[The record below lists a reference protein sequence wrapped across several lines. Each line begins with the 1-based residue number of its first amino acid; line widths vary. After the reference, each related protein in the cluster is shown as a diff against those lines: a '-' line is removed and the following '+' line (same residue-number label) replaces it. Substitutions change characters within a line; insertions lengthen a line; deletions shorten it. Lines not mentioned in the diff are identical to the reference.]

1 MTKYPTS
8 PLLGRPFLSSR
19 AAFFVL
25 IVATLVGAAPLGAS
39 GGTPPS
45 FTSAATATFPQ
56 GIGALF
62 TITTVGSPTPAIT
75 QSGKLPGGIK
85 FIDNGDGTATLS
97 GRPGNGLGQTG
108 DYFLT
113 LTASNGVSPA
123 ATQNFKLT
131 ITRPPA
137 ITSVNNATFVVGTPN
152 TFTVATKNSVPKAT
166 LSYTGTLPAG
176 ISFVPNSN
184 GTATLSGMP
193 AAGSDG
199 VYPITITAVNG
210 TLPNAMQN
218 FKLTVQD
225 TPPTPQAP
233 AITSPASTTF
243 TVGTEGT
250 FTVRT
255 TGTPTASLSATGTL
269 PSWLS
274 FIDNTDGTATLVGNP
289 DPGGPSSY
297 TFTITAGNGVSPD
310 ANQAFT
316 LNVVSPPPVITSV
329 NNATFVAGTFNTFSV
344 RTMTSLPAATLSF
357 TGALPTGVT
366 FVSNANGTATL
377 SGTPSAGS
385 EGVYQ
390 IAITAANGTL
400 PNATQT
406 FTLTVQDMAPVV
418 QAPAITSAASTTF
431 TTGAHGTFT
440 IITTGTPTSSVTLTG
455 PQPSWLSF
463 IDNNDGTATVSGT
476 PDLNS
481 DLSYPFTITARNGV
495 SPAVTQNFILF
506 VPQASAGTK
515 LINIST
521 RLLVMTG
528 DNIAIGGFIITGP
541 DSKKVLIRG
550 LGPSLTQ
557 FNVPNALQDPTLELH
572 NGTGSIITTN
582 DNWKDTQQTLIEAT
596 GLAPSDDRESA
607 ILITLQ
613 PGSYTVFEAGK
624 NGTTGIGLVEVYDLD
639 TAANAKL
646 TNIST
651 RGFVQ
656 TGDNL
661 MIGGFILGAAGE
673 PGSVVIRAMGPSLI
687 PFGVANALGDPTL
700 ALYDGNGMLIASN
713 DNWKDTQQTAIQNTG
728 LQPASDLESAIFATL
743 PVANYTAIVAGKN
756 GSTGVALVE
765 VYSVP

>member
-1 MTKYPTS
+1 MTKYLTYP
-8 PLLGRPFLSSR
+8 LGRPFLSSR
-19 AAFFVL
+19 AAFFALVA
-25 IVATLVGAAPLGAS
+25 ATLAGAAPLGAS

-45 FTSAATATFPQ
+45 FTSAATVAFPQ
-56 GIGALF
+56 GIEALF

-85 FIDNGDGTATLS
+85 FVDNGDGTASLS

-108 DYFLT
+108 DYLLH
-113 LTASNGVSPA
+113 LTAWNGVIPV
-123 ATQNFKLT
+123 ATQDFTLT

-137 ITSVNNATFVVGTPN
+137 ITSVNNATFVVATPN
-152 TFTVATKNSVPKAT
+152 TFTIATRNSVPKAT

-176 ISFVPNSN
+176 VSFVPNSN

-193 AAGSDG
+193 AAGSEG
-199 VYPITITAVNG
+199 IYPITITAANG
-210 TLPNAMQN
+210 TLPNATQN

-233 AITSPASTTF
+233 AITSPANSTF
-243 TVGTEGT
+243 TVDIEGT

-255 TGTPTASLSATGTL
+255 TGTPTALLSATGTL

-289 DPGGPSSY
+289 DPGGPASY
-297 TFTITAGNGVSPD
+297 TFTITASNGVSPD

-329 NNATFVAGTFNTFSV
+329 NNATFVAGTFNSFSV
-344 RTMTSLPAATLSF
+344 RTIPSVPAATLSF
-357 TGALPTGVT
+357 MGTLPAGVT

-377 SGTPSAGS
+377 SGTPLAGS

-390 IAITAANGTL
+390 IAITAANGAL

-406 FTLTVQDMAPVV
+406 FTLTVQDTAPVA

-431 TTGAHGTFT
+431 TIGAGGNFSIT
-440 IITTGTPTSSVTLTG
+440 TTGTPTSSVTLTG
-455 PQPSWLSF
+455 PRPSWLSF
-463 IDNNDGTATVSGT
+463 IDNNDGTATLSGT

-481 DLSYPFTITARNGV
+481 DASYPFTITATNGV
-495 SPAVTQNFILF
+495 SPAATQNFTLF

-521 RLLVMTG
+521 RLLIMTG

-541 DSKKVLIRG
+541 DSKKLLIRG

-557 FNVPNALQDPTLELH
+557 FNVPNALQNPTLELH
-572 NGTGSIITTN
+572 NGSGSVITSN
-582 DNWKDTQQTLIEAT
+582 DDWKDTQQTLIEAT
-596 GLAPSDDRESA
+596 GFAPSDDRESA

-613 PGSYTVFEAGK
+613 PGSYTAFEAGK
-624 NGTTGIGLVEVYDLD
+624 NSTTGIGLMEVYDLD

-656 TGDNL
+656 IGDNV

-687 PFGVANALGDPTL
+687 PFGVVNALVDPTL
-700 ALYDGNGMLIASN
+700 ALYDSNGTLIASN
-713 DNWKDTQQTAIQNTG
+713 DNWKDTQQTSIQNTG
-728 LQPASDLESAIFATL
+728 LQPQNDLESAIFATL
-743 PVANYTAIVAGKN
+743 PVANYTAIVRGKN
-756 GSTGVALVE
+756 GSTGLALVE

>member
-1 MTKYPTS
+1 MAKYLTS
-8 PLLGRPFLSSR
+8 PLGRPFLSSR
-19 AAFFVL
+19 AAFFIL
-25 IVATLVGAAPLGAS
+25 VAVTLAGAAPLGAS

-45 FTSAATATFPQ
+45 FTSAATVTFPQ
-56 GIGALF
+56 GIEALF

-85 FIDNGDGTATLS
+85 FVDNGDGTASLS

-108 DYFLT
+108 NYLLT

-123 ATQNFKLT
+123 ATQNFTLT
-131 ITRPPA
+131 ISRPPA

-152 TFTVATKNSVPKAT
+152 TFTVATRNSVPKST

-176 ISFVPNSN
+176 VSFVPNNN

-193 AAGSDG
+193 AAGSEG
-199 VYPITITAVNG
+199 IYPITITAVNG
-210 TLPNAMQN
+210 TLPKATQN

-225 TPPTPQAP
+225 TAPTPQAP
-233 AITSPASTTF
+233 AITSPANTTF
-243 TVGTEGT
+243 TVDIEGT

-289 DPGGPSSY
+289 DPGGPASY
-297 TFTITAGNGVSPD
+297 TFTITASNGVSPD
-310 ANQAFT
+310 ANQTFT

-329 NNATFVAGTFNTFSV
+329 NNATFVTGTFNTFSV
-344 RTMTSLPAATLSF
+344 RTIPFVPTATLTF
-357 TGALPTGVT
+357 TGALPVGVS
-366 FVSNANGTATL
+366 FVSNSNGTATL

-390 IAITAANGTL
+390 ITIAAANGTL

-406 FTLTVQDMAPVV
+406 FTLTVQDTAPVA
-418 QAPAITSAASTTF
+418 QAPDITSVANTTF
-431 TTGAHGTFT
+431 RIGTGGTFT
-440 IITTGTPTSSVTLTG
+440 ITTTGTPTSRLSLMG
-455 PQPSWLSF
+455 PRPSWLSF
-463 IDNNDGTATVSGT
+463 IDNNDGTATLSGT

-481 DLSYPFTITARNGV
+481 DASYPFAITATNGV
-495 SPAVTQNFILF
+495 SPAATQNFTLF

-521 RLLVMTG
+521 RLSIMTG

-541 DSKKVLIRG
+541 DSKKLLVRG

-557 FNVPNALQDPTLELH
+557 FNVPNALQNPTLELH
-572 NGTGSIITTN
+572 NGTGSIITSN
-582 DNWKDTQQTLIEAT
+582 DDWKDTQQTLIEAT
-596 GLAPSDDRESA
+596 GLPPSDDRESA
-607 ILITLQ
+607 ILITLP

-624 NGTTGIGLVEVYDLD
+624 NGMTGIGLVEVYDLD

-656 TGDNL
+656 IGDNV

-687 PFGVANALGDPTL
+687 PFGVVNALAECHSSL
-700 ALYDGNGMLIASN
+700 
-713 DNWKDTQQTAIQNTG
+713 
-728 LQPASDLESAIFATL
+728 
-743 PVANYTAIVAGKN
+743 
-756 GSTGVALVE
+756 
-765 VYSVP
+765 

>member
-1 MTKYPTS
+1 MTKYLT
-8 PLLGRPFLSSR
+8 PLLGRPFLSLR
-19 AAFFVL
+19 AAFFALVA
-25 IVATLVGAAPLGAS
+25 ATLAGAAPLGAS

-45 FTSAATATFPQ
+45 FTSAATVTFPQ
-56 GIGALF
+56 GIEALF

-85 FIDNGDGTATLS
+85 FVDNGDGTATLS

-108 DYFLT
+108 NYLLT

-123 ATQNFKLT
+123 ATQNFTLT

-137 ITSVNNATFVVGTPN
+137 ITSVNNATFIVGTPS
-152 TFTVATKNSVPKAT
+152 TFTFATRNSVPKAT

-176 ISFVPNSN
+176 VSFVPNNN

-193 AAGSDG
+193 ASGSEG

-210 TLPNAMQN
+210 TLPNATQN

-225 TPPTPQAP
+225 TAPTPQAP
-233 AITSPASTTF
+233 AITSPVSTTF
-243 TVGTEGT
+243 TVNIEGT

-289 DPGGPSSY
+289 DPGGPASY
-297 TFTITAGNGVSPD
+297 TFTITASNGVSPD

-316 LNVVSPPPVITSV
+316 LNVVSPPPVITSA

-344 RTMTSLPAATLSF
+344 RTMPSLPPATLSF
-357 TGALPTGVT
+357 TGALPVGVA
-366 FVSNANGTATL
+366 FVNNSNGTATL

-390 IAITAANGTL
+390 IAITAANGVL

-406 FTLTVQDMAPVV
+406 FTLTVQDTAPVA

-431 TTGAHGTFT
+431 TIGSGGNFSIT
-440 IITTGTPTSSVTLTG
+440 TTGTPTSGVTLTG
-455 PQPSWLSF
+455 PRPIWLSF
-463 IDNNDGTATVSGT
+463 IDNNDGTATLSGT

-481 DLSYPFTITARNGV
+481 DASYPFTITAINGV
-495 SPAVTQNFILF
+495 LPAATQNFTLF

-521 RLLVMTG
+521 RLLIMTG

-541 DSKKVLIRG
+541 DSKKLLIRG
-550 LGPSLTQ
+550 IGPSLTQ
-557 FNVPNALQDPTLELH
+557 FGVPNALQDPTLELH
-572 NGTGSIITTN
+572 DGTGSIITSN
-582 DNWKDTQQTLIEAT
+582 DDWKDTQQTLIEAT
-596 GLAPSDDRESA
+596 GLAPSDNRESA

-613 PGSYTVFEAGK
+613 PGSYTVLEAGK
-624 NGTTGIGLVEVYDLD
+624 NGTTGIGLAEVYDLD

-646 TNIST
+646 INIST
-651 RGFVQ
+651 RGLVQ
-656 TGDNL
+656 TGDNV
-661 MIGGFILGAAGE
+661 MIGGFALGASGE
-673 PGSVVIRAMGPSLI
+673 PGSVVIRAIGPSLI
-687 PFGVANALGDPTL
+687 PFGVANALADPTL

-713 DNWKDTQQTAIQNTG
+713 DNWKDTQQTAVQNTG
-728 LQPASDLESAIFATL
+728 LQPPNDLESAIFAML
-743 PVANYTAIVAGKN
+743 PVANYTAIVQGKN
-756 GSTGVALVE
+756 GSSGVALVE

>member
-1 MTKYPTS
+1 MTKYLTS
-8 PLLGRPFLSSR
+8 PLGRPFLSSR
-19 AAFFVL
+19 AAFFALVA
-25 IVATLVGAAPLGAS
+25 ATLAGAAPLGAS

-45 FTSAATATFPQ
+45 FTSAATVTFPQ
-56 GIGALF
+56 GIEALF

-85 FIDNGDGTATLS
+85 FVDNGDGTASLF

-108 DYFLT
+108 DYLLT
-113 LTASNGVSPA
+113 LTASNGVNPA
-123 ATQNFKLT
+123 ATQNFTLT

-152 TFTVATKNSVPKAT
+152 TFTVATRNSVPKST

-176 ISFVPNSN
+176 VSFVPNNN

-193 AAGSDG
+193 AAGSEG
-199 VYPITITAVNG
+199 IYPITITAVNG
-210 TLPNAMQN
+210 TLPNATQN

-233 AITSPASTTF
+233 AITSPANSTF
-243 TVGTEGT
+243 TVDIEGT

-297 TFTITAGNGVSPD
+297 VFTITASNGVSPD
-310 ANQAFT
+310 ANQTFT

-329 NNATFVAGTFNTFSV
+329 NNAAFVVGTFNTFDV
-344 RTMTSLPAATLSF
+344 RTMPSLPAATLSF
-357 TGALPTGVT
+357 TGTLPTGVT
-366 FVSNANGTATL
+366 FVSNSNGTATL

-390 IAITAANGTL
+390 ITITAANGTL

-406 FTLTVQDMAPVV
+406 FRLTVQDTAPVA

-431 TTGAHGTFT
+431 TTGTQGTFT
-440 IITTGTPTSSVTLTG
+440 ITTTGTPTSRVTLAG

-463 IDNNDGTATVSGT
+463 IDNNDGTATLSGT

-481 DLSYPFTITARNGV
+481 DASYPFTITATNGV
-495 SPAVTQNFILF
+495 SPAATQNFTLF
-506 VPQASAGTK
+506 VPQASAGTE

-528 DNIAIGGFIITGP
+528 DDIAIAGFIITGP
-541 DSKKVLIRG
+541 DSKKLLIRG

-557 FNVPNALQDPTLELH
+557 FNVPNALQNPTLELH
-572 NGTGSIITTN
+572 NGSGSVITSN
-582 DNWKDTQQTLIEAT
+582 DDWKDTQQTLIEAT
-596 GLAPSDDRESA
+596 GFAPSDDRESA

-613 PGSYTVFEAGK
+613 PGSYTAFEAGK
-624 NGTTGIGLVEVYDLD
+624 HSTTGIGLMEVYDLD

-656 TGDNL
+656 TGDNV
-661 MIGGFILGAAGE
+661 MIGGFILGAASE
-673 PGSVVIRAMGPSLI
+673 PGSVVIRAMGPSLT
-687 PFGVANALGDPTL
+687 PFGVANALADPTL
-700 ALYDGNGMLIASN
+700 ALIDGNGMLIASN

-728 LQPASDLESAIFATL
+728 LQPSNDLESAIFAIL
-743 PVANYTAIVAGKN
+743 PVANYTAIVRGKN
-756 GSTGVALVE
+756 GSSGGALVE
-765 VYSVP
+765 VYSVH